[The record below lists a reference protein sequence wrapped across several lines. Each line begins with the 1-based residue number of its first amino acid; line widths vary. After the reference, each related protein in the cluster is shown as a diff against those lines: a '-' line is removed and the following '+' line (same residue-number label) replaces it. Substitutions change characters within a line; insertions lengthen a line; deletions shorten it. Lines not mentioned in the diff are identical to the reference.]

1 MSSEHDQKAK
11 RDRTDDLVKGK
22 QNKSEQKYL
31 LSGRE
36 SKDISMSR
44 MALFSASG
52 VSYWTAITRR
62 TTWASSNPSGAGQKL
77 RRGKTFGN
85 LHSCLSKLPLRFN
98 NNCEFSLASLSLLS
112 NIIQN
117 RYISFSFDGQ

>member
-11 RDRTDDLVKGK
+11 RDRTDNLVKGK

-31 LSGRE
+31 LSGRGRE

-52 VSYWTAITRR
+52 VSYWTAI
-62 TTWASSNPSGAGQKL
+62 
-77 RRGKTFGN
+77 
-85 LHSCLSKLPLRFN
+85 
-98 NNCEFSLASLSLLS
+98 
-112 NIIQN
+112 
-117 RYISFSFDGQ
+117 